1 VIGDYW
7 SRLQGKRITRRTSL
21 KITGGAAS
29 AALLIACAG
38 GSQSTLTFDDAAS
51 ARKAGSV
58 WFAKND
64 WRLADETK
72 QAVRGGIYR
81 GYRGDDQTGHFDAI
95 TLMSSQVPFASH
107 VYELLMAQ
115 VRQPGVEPGS
125 LEAGNPVG
133 ALAESWEFSADAMT
147 VTFAMREGVKF
158 QNLPPVNG
166 RIMDLDDWKTSQE
179 RHLASGVYR
188 TLISEILD
196 KVEFPDSR
204 HMVWKLNQPYA
215 PLISRIHSDKF
226 AYPIQP
232 KELNATPSL
241 AETISVGTGYKI
253 LDKYQPSITMEY
265 RKHPEYW
272 DGDPFIDRW
281 HTPIIPEYS
290 NQYAQFV
297 NGNIVDFTPTARD
310 VLLLHRDVPGTV
322 VVANELPE
330 RADYHRFGR
339 ISPLKQAWADP
350 RVRVAVRRSIDF
362 KGIAEFLSNK
372 VEFEGAGIPVELF
385 SKTHVPQN
393 PGYWLDPE
401 KGELGKVS
409 ENYIYDVA
417 EAKKLTAA
425 AGYSDPIPLPYYIQ
439 LSAGQVPEVVQLT
452 MDSLSLT
459 GTFRLEVVRV
469 PTAPEYI
476 KYRIDGQYD
485 GFLGN
490 PTGAIENAD
499 FHLAQEAQ
507 GTPNRAVPYPDPQID
522 AMVTAQRRAVSLE
535 ERWKILKDLQPI
547 LAAHMPIVPPAHEYT
562 TFSFRW
568 PWLHNINWGEVGSPP
583 AGRPRW
589 GGHLHWLSPEMPR
602 RDSGV

>member
-1 VIGDYW
+1 MTGDYW
-7 SRLQGKRITRRTSL
+7 THLQSKRITRRTSL
-21 KITGGAAS
+21 KITTGAAG
-29 AALLIACAG
+29 AALLVACGG
-38 GSQSTLTFDDAAS
+38 GSQSTLTFDDAAT
-51 ARKAGSV
+51 ARKPGSV

-81 GYRGDDQTGHFDAI
+81 GYRSDDQTGHFDAI
-95 TLMSSQVPFASH
+95 ALMSSQVPFASH
-107 VYELLMAQ
+107 VYEMLMAQ
-115 VRQPGVEPGS
+115 VRRPGVEPGS
-125 LEAGNPVG
+125 LDAGNPVG
-133 ALAESWEFSADAMT
+133 ALAESREFSADGMT
-147 VTFAMREGVKF
+147 VTYKMREGVKF

-166 RIMDLDDWKTSQE
+166 RVMDMDDWKTSHE
-179 RHLASGVYR
+179 RHLALGVYR
-188 TLISEILD
+188 PFIGNILD
-196 KVEFPDSR
+196 KVEFPDAR
-204 HMVWKLNQPYA
+204 HMVWKLNQPHA
-215 PLISRIHSDKF
+215 PLIVSIYSDKF

-232 KELNATPSL
+232 KELNSNPSL
-241 AETISVGTGYKI
+241 AESTAIGTGYKI
-253 LDKYQPSITMEY
+253 LDKFQPSITMEY

-272 DGDPFIDRW
+272 GGEPFIDRW
-281 HTPIIPEYS
+281 HVPIIPEYS
-290 NQYAQFV
+290 NQYAQFI

-322 VVANELPE
+322 VVANEIPE

-350 RVRVAVRRSIDF
+350 RVRIAVRRSIDF
-362 KGIAEFLSNK
+362 KSIAEFRANK
-372 VEFEGAGIPVELF
+372 AEFEAAGIPIELIC
-385 SKTHVPQN
+385 KTHVPQN

-409 ENYIYDVA
+409 ENYLYNVA

-425 AGYSDPIPLPYYIQ
+425 AGYTDPIPMPYYIQ

-452 MDSLSLT
+452 MDSLTAS

-476 KYRIDGQYD
+476 KYRIGGEYD

-490 PTGAIENAD
+490 ETGSLDDVD

-507 GTPNRAVPYPDPQID
+507 GTANRPVPYPDPQID
-522 AMVTAQRRAVSLE
+522 ALVTAQRQALTLE
-535 ERWKILKDLQPI
+535 ERWNVLKELQPI
-547 LAAHMPIVPPAHEYT
+547 LAAHMPTVPPSHDYT

-568 PWLHNINWGEVGSPP
+568 PWLHNINWGEIGSPP

-589 GGHLHWLSPEMPR
+589 GGHLHWLSPDMPR
-602 RDSGV
+602 RDERI